1 MQLMPSSAVPSQ
13 MKSFG
18 HCLLPGLPLCECL
31 RVTEFD
37 NLRVV
42 CTSVLR
48 LSKAHEA
55 HVLRRRLQEVSVVAH
70 WTRLPLGDILM
81 PSRWSSL
88 RRAAGWISDG
98 DVGRSLDSLREGLTY
113 LFDMWNNVLEH
124 RVEIEDAE
132 PDVRPLTP

>member
-1 MQLMPSSAVPSQ
+1 MLWSLLSSQ
-13 MKSFG
+13 MDLFE
-18 HCLLPGLPLCECL
+18 HWLPGTLPLGEFL
-31 RVTEFD
+31 SLTEFD
-37 NLRVV
+37 SLRLV

-55 HVLRRRLQEVSVVAH
+55 HVLRHRLQELSVIGH
-70 WTRLPLGDILM
+70 WTRLHLGDILNT
-81 PSRWSSL
+81 SRWSSL

-98 DVGRSLDSLREGLTY
+98 DVGHSLDTLRERLTD

-132 PDVRPLTP
+132 PDVRPLTA

>member
-1 MQLMPSSAVPSQ
+1 MEL
-13 MKSFG
+13 FE
-18 HCLLPGLPLCECL
+18 HCLLPALPLGEFL
-31 RVTEFD
+31 WVTEFD

-48 LSKAHEA
+48 QSKAHEA
-55 HVLRRRLQEVSVVAH
+55 HVLRHRLQEVSAIAH
-70 WTRLPLGDILM
+70 WTRLHLGDILM

>member
-1 MQLMPSSAVPSQ
+1 MEL
-13 MKSFG
+13 FE
-18 HCLLPGLPLCECL
+18 HCLLPALPLGEFL
-31 RVTEFD
+31 WVTEFD

-48 LSKAHEA
+48 QSKAHEA
-55 HVLRRRLQEVSVVAH
+55 HVLRHRLQEVSAMAH
-70 WTRLPLGDILM
+70 WTRLYLGDILM

-98 DVGRSLDSLREGLTY
+98 DVGRSLDSLRERLTD

-132 PDVRPLTP
+132 PDVGPLTP